1 MPSYQE
7 LQQRYDQIKQVLANG
22 ADATLRAIPGVRKT
36 CVALKVLQDFVTDT
50 MCIRVYVRKKLPDEE
65 VPPKDQIP
73 KVIDGVDTD
82 VVEVEELTFTSGDTR
97 RVRPLKGG
105 CEISNL
111 IMDNDPDSGKPVL
124 GDGTF
129 GCTATL
135 IRDRSVQL
143 LSNAHILMV
152 NNAQK
157 GAAIYQQSVATVPF
171 IPSDR
176 LPVSLGTDD
185 DKIAYIT
192 DSKITDRVDA
202 AIARLDVSSCCR
214 CCGLDFRNEIAGL
227 SVDGKPP
234 SNKILGLRHA
244 LPGLEVYKVGIATGR
259 TVGKVVTDDTDDLPP
274 ARWMGQDL
282 NFTGQIAIACA
293 NEDEYFSTH
302 GDSGAV
308 IIDQDG
314 FIVGLLMGGNRE
326 LPPNHRTVANHI
338 SEVCAALGIEIN
350 IDRSTHSSAGARVDV
365 PRATFEF
372 QPNAETA
379 ALYATGKARLLDDP
393 AGAWL
398 WAMGEEHREEIV
410 TLITSHR
417 PVTVAWHRAGG
428 PAVFAAALK
437 TIREGGETLPA
448 PPNGTTLEAGL
459 MRIGDAL
466 ATHGSSALREA
477 IAEHREVLL
486 NAVRGSVDLE
496 DVLANL
502 RPVVEML
509 GRVVSSS
516 DVEVGITQ

>member
-1 MPSYQE
+1 MPSYQA
-7 LQQRYDQIKQVLANG
+7 LQQRYDEIKQVLANG

-36 CVALKVLQDFVTDT
+36 CVALKVLQDLVTDT
-50 MCIRVYVRKKLPDEE
+50 MCIRVYVREKLPDEE
-65 VPPKDQIP
+65 VPPGEQIP
-73 KVIDGVDTD
+73 ETIDGVQTD
-82 VVEVEELTFTSGDTR
+82 VIVVTPFTFTADTK

-111 IMDNDPDSGKPVL
+111 IIDIDPDSGLPVL

-143 LSNAHILMV
+143 LSNAHVLMQ
-152 NNAQK
+152 NKAQK
-157 GAAIYQQSVATVPF
+157 GDAIFQPSVANMPF
-171 IPSDR
+171 LLPSQLPKRRVTDEDR
-176 LPVSLGTDD
+176 
-185 DKIAYIT
+185 IAFIT
-192 DSKITDRVDA
+192 DAKITDRVDA

-227 SVDGKPP
+227 SVGGKPP

-244 LPGLEVYKVGIATGR
+244 LPGLEVYKVGITTGR
-259 TVGKVVTDDTDDLPP
+259 TVGKVVTDDTVDLPP
-274 ARWMGQDL
+274 AKWMGQKL
-282 NFTGQIAIACA
+282 VFTGQIEITSVDE
-293 NEDEYFSTH
+293 NEWFSRH
-302 GDSGAV
+302 GDSGAA

-314 FIVGLLMGGNRE
+314 FIVGLLMGANRE
-326 LPPNHRTVANHI
+326 IPPDHRTIANHI
-338 SEVCAALGIEIN
+338 SDVCSALGIEIN

-379 ALYATGKARLLDDP
+379 ELYAKGRARLLGDP

-398 WAMGEEHREEIV
+398 WVMGEEHREEIV

-428 PAVFAAALK
+428 PVVFAAALK

-459 MRIGDAL
+459 IRIGETL
-466 ATHGSSALREA
+466 AMHGSSALREA

-486 NAVRGSVDLE
+486 NAVRGSETLD
-496 DVLANL
+496 DVLDKL
-502 RPVVEML
+502 RPAVL
-509 GRVVSSS
+509 AR
-516 DVEVGITQ
+516 T

>member
-1 MPSYQE
+1 MPSYQD
-7 LQQRYDQIKQVLANG
+7 LQQQYDAIKQVLANG

-36 CVALKVLQDFVTDT
+36 CVALKVLQDTVTDT
-50 MCIRVYVRKKLPDEE
+50 MCIRVYVREKLPDED
-65 VPPKDQIP
+65 VPPEEQIP
-73 KVIDGVDTD
+73 KEIDGVKTD
-82 VVEVEELTFTSGDTR
+82 VVVVKQLTLTGDTK

-111 IMDNDPDSGKPVL
+111 IIDVDPDSGKPVL
-124 GDGTF
+124 GDGTY
-129 GCTATL
+129 GCNVTL
-135 IRDRSVQL
+135 IRDRSPQL
-143 LSNAHILMV
+143 LSNAHILMQ

-157 GAAIYQQSVATVPF
+157 GDAIFQPSVADVPAF
-171 IPSDR
+171 RPEQLPKRRSTDEDR
-176 LPVSLGTDD
+176 
-185 DKIAYIT
+185 IAFIT
-192 DSKITDRVDA
+192 DFKMTNRVDA

-214 CCGLDFRNEIAGL
+214 CCGLDFRNEIDGL
-227 SVDGKPP
+227 SEGGKPP

-244 LPGLEVYKVGIATGR
+244 LPGLEVYKVGITTGR

-274 ARWMGQDL
+274 ARWMGDSFV
-282 NFTGQIAIACA
+282 FTGQIEIAST
-293 NEDEYFSTH
+293 DEAEWFSMH

-314 FIVGLLMGGNRE
+314 FIVGLLMGAYGGG
-326 LPPNHRTVANHI
+326 PPEHRTIANHI
-338 SEVCAALGIEIN
+338 SEVCSALGIEIN

-379 ALYATGKARLLDDP
+379 ALYARGKERLLGDP

-398 WAMGEEHREEIV
+398 WALGEEHREEIV

-437 TIREGGETLPA
+437 TIREGGETLPSA
-448 PPNGTTLEAGL
+448 PNGMTLEAGL
-459 MRIGDAL
+459 VRIGDVL
-466 ATHGSSALREA
+466 AAHGSSALREA

-486 NAVRGSVDLE
+486 NAVRGSDTLE
-496 DVLANL
+496 DVLAKL
-502 RPVVEML
+502 RVSVPTIDSPRPRSLASL
-509 GRVVSSS
+509 GMT
-516 DVEVGITQ
+516 E

>member
-7 LQQRYDQIKQVLANG
+7 LQQRYDEIKQVLANG
-22 ADATLRAIPGVRKT
+22 ADATLRAIDGVLKT

-50 MCIRVYVRKKLPDEE
+50 MCIRVYVREKLPDED
-65 VPPKDQIP
+65 VPPDQQIP
-73 KVIDGVDTD
+73 KTIDGVDTD
-82 VVEVEELTFTSGDTR
+82 VVVVTPFSFTSDTR
-97 RVRPLKGG
+97 TVRPLKGG

-111 IMDNDPDSGKPVL
+111 IIDIDPDSGLPVV

-143 LSNAHILMV
+143 LSNAHVLMQ
-152 NNAQK
+152 NKAQH
-157 GAAIYQQSVATVPF
+157 GDAIFQPSIANVPPF
-171 IPSDR
+171 LPSELPKRRVTDEDR
-176 LPVSLGTDD
+176 
-185 DKIAYIT
+185 IAFIT
-192 DSKITDRVDA
+192 DHKITNRVDA

-227 SVDGKPP
+227 SVEGKPP

-259 TVGKVVTDDTDDLPP
+259 TVGKVVTDDTVDLPP
-274 ARWMGQDL
+274 AKWMGQEL
-282 NFTGQIAIACA
+282 AFTGQIEITSVDE
-293 NEDEYFSTH
+293 NEWFSLH

-314 FIVGLLMGGNRE
+314 FIVGLLMGANRE
-326 LPPNHRTVANHI
+326 TPPSHRTIANHI
-338 SEVCAALGIEIN
+338 SDVCSALGIEIN

-379 ALYATGKARLLDDP
+379 ELYAKGKARLLGDP

-459 MRIGDAL
+459 IRIGEAL
-466 ATHGSSALREA
+466 AAHGSHALREA

-486 NAVRGSVDLE
+486 NAVRGSETLD
-496 DVLANL
+496 DVLDKL
-502 RPVVEML
+502 RPAVL
-509 GRVVSSS
+509 AR
-516 DVEVGITQ
+516 T